1 MSRRTACDLLP
12 SPGASP
18 TRRPDNLKAHAMCQK
33 RFEQAPQLKI
43 THDASEISCN
53 KGRSWPSVVCSLPSP
68 KQVLAFKGKRLDIS
82 GQADVGVCTVS
93 TGRHTAPATITKKRY
108 HKVPS
113 EKAHCLQAEP
123 EDPKLL
129 QSRCA
134 WPLNHTP

>member
-1 MSRRTACDLLP
+1 MTAIKPYVTPNRLR
-12 SPGASP
+12 P
-18 TRRPDNLKAHAMCQK
+18 TAVAWGEPNEK
-33 RFEQAPQLKI
+33 
-43 THDASEISCN
+43 
-53 KGRSWPSVVCSLPSP
+53 
-68 KQVLAFKGKRLDIS
+68 VLAFKGKRLDIS